1 MTFKTQDELVAFSTG
16 VFIDNAS
23 GLITP
28 SNFRDMHEHFADSM
42 IPYDASGVFQIST
55 VSGVFQ
61 ISTVSTGNV
70 PTPTPTGAMV
80 FDSTGPLLYIWTGS
94 QWGEIAVSV

>member
-16 VFIDNAS
+16 VFIDNTS

-28 SNFRDMHEHFADSM
+28 SNFRNMHEHFADSM

-55 VSGVFQ
+55 VS
-61 ISTVSTGNV
+61 TGNV

-80 FDSTGPLLYIWTGS
+80 YDLSLIRLCIYDGSTWKTFAP
-94 QWGEIAVSV
+94 EI

>member
-42 IPYDASGVFQIST
+42 IPYDASGVFQVST
-55 VSGVFQ
+55 VP
-61 ISTVSTGNV
+61 TGNV

-80 FDSTGPLLYIWTGS
+80 LDATGPLLWIYTGGGTTG
-94 QWGEIAVSV
+94 WGNINITPF

>member
-16 VFIDNAS
+16 VFIDNTS

-28 SNFRDMHEHFADSM
+28 SNFRNMHEHFADSM

-55 VSGVFQ
+55 VP
-61 ISTVSTGNV
+61 TGSV

-80 FDSTGPLLYIWTGS
+80 FDADFNILQIYNGS
-94 QWGEIAVSV
+94 VWKSFSADT

>member
-16 VFIDNAS
+16 VFVDNAS
-23 GLITP
+23 GAITP
-28 SNFRDMHEHFADSM
+28 ENFRDMHQHISDSL

-55 VSGVFQ
+55 LA
-61 ISTVSTGNV
+61 TGDV

-80 FDSTGPLLYIWTGS
+80 LDASGPGLYIYTGGGSTGWGS
-94 QWGEIAVSV
+94 VSIMHS

>member
-55 VSGVFQ
+55 VP
-61 ISTVSTGNV
+61 TGSV
-70 PTPTPTGAMV
+70 PTPTPTGAIV
-80 FDSTGPLLYIWTGS
+80 FDASGPLLYIWTGS
-94 QWGEIAVSV
+94 KWGEIAVTI

>member
-16 VFIDNAS
+16 VFIDNTS

-28 SNFRDMHEHFADSM
+28 SNFRNMHEHFADSM

-55 VSGVFQ
+55 VP
-61 ISTVSTGNV
+61 TGSV

-80 FDSTGPLLYIWTGS
+80 FDPVVANLFIYDGSIWKTFTPGL
-94 QWGEIAVSV
+94 

>member
-55 VSGVFQ
+55 VP
-61 ISTVSTGNV
+61 TGSV

-80 FDSTGPLLYIWTGS
+80 FDAAGPGLYIWTGS
-94 QWGEIAVSV
+94 QWGTITVGVS

>member
-55 VSGVFQ
+55 VP
-61 ISTVSTGNV
+61 TGNV

-80 FDSTGPLLYIWTGS
+80 FDVGFNTLYIYNGNIWKS
-94 QWGEIAVSV
+94 FSPDS

>member
-16 VFIDNAS
+16 VFIDNTS

-28 SNFRDMHEHFADSM
+28 SNFRSMHEHFADSM

-55 VSGVFQ
+55 VP
-61 ISTVSTGNV
+61 TGSV

-80 FDSTGPLLYIWTGS
+80 YDSSLGKLCIYDGSIWQKFTPDL
-94 QWGEIAVSV
+94 

>member
-42 IPYDASGVFQIST
+42 IPYDASGVFQVST
-55 VSGVFQ
+55 VP
-61 ISTVSTGNV
+61 TGSV

-80 FDSTGPLLYIWTGS
+80 FDTSGPLLWIYTGGGTTG
-94 QWGEIAVSV
+94 WGSISISNF

>member
-55 VSGVFQ
+55 VP
-61 ISTVSTGNV
+61 TGSV

-80 FDSTGPLLYIWTGS
+80 FDASGPGLYIWTGS
-94 QWGEIAVSV
+94 QWGAIAVSL

>member
-55 VSGVFQ
+55 VP
-61 ISTVSTGNV
+61 TGSV
-70 PTPTPTGAMV
+70 PTPTPTGAIV
-80 FDSTGPLLYIWTGS
+80 FDTAGPLLYIWTGS
-94 QWGEIAVSV
+94 QWGTITVSVS

>member
-16 VFIDNAS
+16 VFIDNTS

-28 SNFRDMHEHFADSM
+28 SNFRSMHEHFADSM
-42 IPYDASGVFQIST
+42 IPYDASGVFQVST
-55 VSGVFQ
+55 VP
-61 ISTVSTGNV
+61 TGNV

-80 FDSTGPLLYIWTGS
+80 YDWSLEKLCIYDGSIWRKFTPDF
-94 QWGEIAVSV
+94 